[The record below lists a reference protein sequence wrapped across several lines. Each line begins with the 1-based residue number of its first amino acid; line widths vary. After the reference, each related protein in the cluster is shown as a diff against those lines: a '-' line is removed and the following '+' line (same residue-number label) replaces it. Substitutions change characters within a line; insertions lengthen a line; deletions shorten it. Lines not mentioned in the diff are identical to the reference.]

1 MLRVYALYKHG
12 VREMDKLVHPSSVGG
27 AGVFAR
33 HIRRRGAYV
42 AWIFFMMFALSIALI
57 MTLLSLTG
65 LHFEDVSILTVA
77 ALSTTGPV
85 AQVAGEVPISFSE
98 LDSAGKVIL
107 SGAMIL
113 GRLEMLAIIALLNP
127 EFWRQ

>member
-1 MLRVYALYKHG
+1 
-12 VREMDKLVHPSSVGG
+12 
-27 AGVFAR
+27 VFAR

-85 AQVAGEVPISFSE
+85 AQVAGEVPISFAE

>member
-1 MLRVYALYKHG
+1 
-12 VREMDKLVHPSSVGG
+12 
-27 AGVFAR
+27 
-33 HIRRRGAYV
+33 
-42 AWIFFMMFALSIALI
+42 
-57 MTLLSLTG
+57 
-65 LHFEDVSILTVA
+65 
-77 ALSTTGPV
+77 V
-85 AQVAGEVPISFSE
+85 AQVAGEVPISFAE